1 MSKDVLIIIAI
12 FSFLLLSFAFF
23 KLYNTVTA
31 YSYLEEHK
39 KSFYRS
45 EYYQMRGELQAQIGG
60 YAVLFA
66 ITFIALYVCLK
77 SVTKTETEIRE
88 TSKTRKEI
96 EDEIIKEAIEDAE
109 KNE

>member
-1 MSKDVLIIIAI
+1 MGKDTVIIVAI
-12 FSFLLLSFAFF
+12 FSFLLLCFAFF
-23 KLYNTVTA
+23 KLYDTVRA

-45 EYYQMRGELQAQIGG
+45 EYYEMRGDLQVQIGG

-77 SVTKTETEIRE
+77 SVTKTETKIDNP
-88 TSKTRKEI
+88 TAMSGLSSMLV
-96 EDEIIKEAIEDAE
+96 
-109 KNE
+109 